1 MDEKSLTKASVKQ
14 ADQET
19 IESSKLLDSTESL
32 QTEDISNLKTG
43 ENEDIILPNKS
54 EALANESKEKTDI
67 VQEMGKDAH
76 DGCVHKAEPS
86 QETLQLK
93 TIFEMSVEQ
102 CSGSKTYFET
112 TSESQVEE
120 LSQSYYELSLKAET
134 QLSGEHE
141 CNVEKLEQEEK
152 RGRTNPSKMSLEQRS
167 LSLNIT
173 GESSVGQKVKAD
185 KSRTFSDNLCT
196 IGGSFDESEGSP
208 STPFVKSYTPEF
220 APTVSVTPTS
230 TTSNKDIPTKPEAPS
245 GEHMSSFEQSE
256 SLSEM
261 LDLAGVLPRPSL
273 EKMELAYIRRKSV
286 PANVYALAGSSLD
299 KFAMADQT
307 MKAVAEE
314 HQLEELGYCVF
325 SECSAPMP
333 SPADLPSTGDSL
345 HQCFPSLLCEVETDL
360 GVLEEKGTQQ
370 QIDQKECA
378 TNISQ
383 KNVSDKKDSPIK
395 TNLILEK
402 AVTTGMKPDRLRI
415 PMTTSRDRLTEFR
428 LETGLPGD
436 IKIQAI
442 PEVDIEK
449 DPSREASPIPPDK
462 SFTFTPTETGSK
474 VPLTPFTLKSPTSI
488 SPSEV
493 HSENQVSGER
503 EMKKDVTEKTSDSE
517 GLEKSPGLDKEMIG
531 LDLKVQEEKDN
542 KQEMTNIEMI
552 NIGNPSTSSQVLQYS
567 MEEKED
573 CKILEHAK
581 PTKLEGVETK
591 ETSNTEQTSGT
602 EKPLD
607 AKFQPQELTLTKDL
621 PKLQLSSPI
630 IIIPQSQVEE
640 VEEEDDIEMAE
651 EPQEI
656 MEEPGKPLHLQADKP
671 DKSLTKELK
680 KEQVRLMVGD
690 QMLDDDPV
698 SGAEEWSHSA
708 INSDEWEPATDSSHL
723 SPCSDHDLP
732 RQTGDGAEAEDMEV
746 DKKEKSI
753 DMDTMKAEDVQEDQ
767 TRGKKY
773 EEADSGEGDKRK
785 EKEMVEEKDAAKEEE
800 PVIVLEST
808 QQTANDETTV
818 DVSILDT
825 DSGWMDSQGT

>member
-19 IESSKLLDSTESL
+19 IESSKLLDSTENL
-32 QTEDISNLKTG
+32 QTEDVSSLKTE
-43 ENEDIILPNKS
+43 ENEDIIVPNKS
-54 EALANESKEKTDI
+54 EALVNESKEKTDI
-67 VQEMGKDAH
+67 VQGMGKDAH
-76 DGCVHKAEPS
+76 DDCVHKAEPS

-93 TIFEMSVEQ
+93 SIFDMSVEQ
-102 CSGSKTYFET
+102 SSGSKTYFET

-134 QLSGEHE
+134 KLRGEHE

-152 RGRTNPSKMSLEQRS
+152 QGRTNPSKMSLEQRS

-173 GESSVGQKVKAD
+173 GESSVGQKAKAD

-196 IGGSFDESEGSP
+196 IGGSFDESEVSP
-208 STPFVKSYTPEF
+208 STPFVKSYTPDF

-230 TTSNKDIPTKPEAPS
+230 TTSSKDIPTKPEAPS

-273 EKMELAYIRRKSV
+273 ERREVDYIRRKSV

-345 HQCFPSLLCEVETDL
+345 HQCFPSLLCEVGEDL

-370 QIDQKECA
+370 QRDQKECA

-383 KNVSDKKDSPIK
+383 KTVSDKKDSPIK
-395 TNLILEK
+395 TNLILER

-415 PMTTSRDRLTEFR
+415 PMTTSKDRLTEFR

-449 DPSREASPIPPDK
+449 DPSREASPIPPDN
-462 SFTFTPTETGSK
+462 SFTFTSTETGSK
-474 VPLTPFTLKSPTSI
+474 MPLTPVTLKSPTSK
-488 SPSEV
+488 SPSKV
-493 HSENQVSGER
+493 QSETQVSGER
-503 EMKKDVTEKTSDSE
+503 EMKEDVTEKTSDSE
-517 GLEKSPGLDKEMIG
+517 GLEKSPEMIG

-542 KQEMTNIEMI
+542 KQETTNIEMI
-552 NIGNPSTSSQVLQYS
+552 IIGNPSTSSQVLQYS

-581 PTKLEGVETK
+581 PTRLEGVETQ
-591 ETSNTEQTSGT
+591 ETSNTDQTSGT

-708 INSDEWEPATDSSHL
+708 INSDEGEPATDSSHL

-732 RQTGDGAEAEDMEV
+732 PQTGDGAEAEDMEV
-746 DKKEKSI
+746 DKKEKGI

-773 EEADSGEGDKRK
+773 EEDSGEGDKRK
-785 EKEMVEEKDAAKEEE
+785 EKEMVEETDVAKEEE
-800 PVIVLEST
+800 PVIVLET
-808 QQTANDETTV
+808 TRQTANDETTV